1 MSYMA
6 YMDTEYDARPWRP
19 ADGVVEVAE
28 SDGHKTIKTK
38 LDTEVSGLC
47 QDYSIVTCVFNA
59 PLCVVV

>member
-47 QDYSIVTCVFNA
+47 QDYRT
-59 PLCVVV
+59 VVGK